1 MRRAPYTKDGCTLY
15 YLLNNIIYID
25 YRAFFYFD
33 TNKKFSKSAG
43 HSLVFLKK
51 LSTFNKEVLVIFK
64 LSEKLLNVFNIK
76 TTFLSDSTFVSLY
89 RHGVI

>member
-1 MRRAPYTKDGCTLY
+1 MAQKCAVLHIQKMAAPYII
-15 YLLNNIIYID
+15 IIYID

-51 LSTFNKEVLVIFK
+51 IIYLQQRSIGYF
-64 LSEKLLNVFNIK
+64 
-76 TTFLSDSTFVSLY
+76 
-89 RHGVI
+89 

>member
-51 LSTFNKEVLVIFK
+51 IIYLQQRSIDYFQI
-64 LSEKLLNVFNIK
+64 I
-76 TTFLSDSTFVSLY
+76 
-89 RHGVI
+89 